1 MELVC
6 IFNNTFCKCQLYC
19 IPYLPADQVVEHVT
33 DGQDTVEDAQCAGT
47 DNGVE
52 DNINHW
58 LSSITESGVVKKK
71 KKKDKH
77 KDCNVTDN
85 VTNSSAMELADCNTE
100 SAGTALTDSKQSK
113 CKERIVNDQVDMEDG
128 EVTVVECKKKRKS
141 KIIAEDVPVGK
152 KTKLQAAD
160 NETEIQVVKK
170 HKKKK
175 SIE

>member
-6 IFNNTFCKCQLYC
+6 VFNNTLCMCQLYC

-33 DGQDTVEDAQCAGT
+33 EGQDTMEDAQCAGT

-77 KDCNVTDN
+77 KDYDVTDN
-85 VTNSSAMELADCNTE
+85 VTDSSAMELGDCNT
-100 SAGTALTDSKQSK
+100 GTALTDGKQSK

-128 EVTVVECKKKRKS
+128 EVTVVERKKKRKS